1 MDFPW
6 WILIPLAAILYPVIT
21 VMVTNRANLKELEL
35 RQGMGP
41 EIEDVDKKLDEVLTR
56 LKQIEE
62 RLDQEKD
69 PS

>member
-21 VMVTNRANLKELEL
+21 VMVTNRASLKELEL

-62 RLDQEKD
+62 KLDQEKE
-69 PS
+69 SS

>member
-1 MDFPW
+1 
-6 WILIPLAAILYPVIT
+6 
-21 VMVTNRANLKELEL
+21 MVTNRANLKELEL